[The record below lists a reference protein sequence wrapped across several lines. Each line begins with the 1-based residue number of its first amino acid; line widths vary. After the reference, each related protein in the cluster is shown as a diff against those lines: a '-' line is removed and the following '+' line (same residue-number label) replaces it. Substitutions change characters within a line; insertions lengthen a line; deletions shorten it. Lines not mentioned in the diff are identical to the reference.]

1 MRIRF
6 DFAAELVDGVE
17 IRDSN
22 GEVNVILAGRAGQ
35 DDNGVYSLSK
45 LIGLLLFDLFDEVD
59 KVIVQK
65 TIVEMPFFDMLHLN
79 DNSRFRILGE
89 QVVLKINLTDRFE
102 EFIALMYLVGMKFNA

>member
-22 GEVNVILAGRAGQ
+22 AEVNVILAGRAGQ

-45 LIGLLLFDLFDEVD
+45 LIGLLLFSCSTRL
-59 KVIVQK
+59 I
-65 TIVEMPFFDMLHLN
+65 
-79 DNSRFRILGE
+79 R
-89 QVVLKINLTDRFE
+89 
-102 EFIALMYLVGMKFNA
+102 